1 MLNPGR
7 IVTATEKVN
16 KSRFR
21 SIVIPLMM
29 VSFGGLVMM
38 ALTWLVYAL
47 YFNSLESL
55 FYADDPL
62 AFPAGLVRQTYA
74 ILLVLLYLALLR
86 TRLPDLIKAILI
98 TGPLSTVIITV
109 GFVFYE
115 KPVVSVVV
123 MVAVAAVCAILLYR
137 FRRPWLYY
145 YAVVIA
151 TLVAL
156 AYAWPAA

>member
-145 YAVVIA
+145 YAGVIA